1 MAPET
6 LQIAFNL
13 GCAWLA
19 GSLIGI
25 ERSFHGRSAGFRTH
39 ALVALASAAV
49 MVIVAQPAVV
59 HGLFTSRLVN
69 LDPTPQ
75 LVQGVMTGVGFL
87 GAGVIFKEGV
97 SVQGLTTA
105 ACIWCTAAIG
115 LLFGLALVAPGIM
128 ATGAVLVT
136 LVVFRWIETW
146 APGQIYARAEF
157 TFQAAAAP
165 SQAGLLGLLN
175 DHDVDFADMS
185 YGLAQAGEIYR
196 YSGMLRSRK
205 RAAFDDLAKRLRD
218 IPGLIEYDIER
229 LSK

>member
-1 MAPET
+1 MDPVT

-19 GSLIGI
+19 GSLIGM
-25 ERSFHGRSAGFRTH
+25 ERSFHGRAAGFRTH
-39 ALVALASAAV
+39 ALVALASATV
-49 MVIVAQPAVV
+49 MVIVVQPALV
-59 HGLFTSRLVN
+59 HGLFADRLVK

-105 ACIWCTAAIG
+105 ASIWCTSAIG
-115 LLFGLALVAPGIM
+115 LLFGLDLAIPGIM

-136 LVVFRWIETW
+136 LIMFRWIEAA
-146 APGQIYARAEF
+146 APGHTYARAVFSF
-157 TFQAAAAP
+157 TAGDAP
-165 SQAGLLGLLN
+165 SPAGLAAML
-175 DHDVDFADMS
+175 DAHEVDFADVS
-185 YGLAQAGEIYR
+185 YRLTQGGARFE
-196 YSGMLRSRK
+196 YSGMLRTRQ
-205 RAAFDDLAKRLRD
+205 RDAFTGLAERLRGA
-218 IPGLIEYDIER
+218 PGLVEYDMER

>member
-1 MAPET
+1 MAPEM

-19 GSLIGI
+19 GSLIGL
-25 ERSFHGRSAGFRTH
+25 ERSFHGRAAGFRTH
-39 ALVALASAAV
+39 ALVGLASAAV
-49 MVIVAQPAVV
+49 MAIVVQPNIA
-59 HGLFTSRLVN
+59 HGLFATRVIK

-115 LLFGLALVAPGIM
+115 LLFGLGLVLPGLL
-128 ATGAVLVT
+128 ATSAVLVT
-136 LVVFRWIETW
+136 LIMFRWIEAW
-146 APGQIYARAEF
+146 APGQIFARAVF
-157 TFQAAAAP
+157 CFNAAVAP
-165 SQAGLLGLLN
+165 SQAGLLDLLG
-175 DHDVDFADMS
+175 DHDVDLADLS
-185 YGLAQAGEIYR
+185 YRLTSGGEVFQ
-196 YSGMLRSRK
+196 YSGMLRTHR
-205 RAAFDDLAKRLRD
+205 RASFEALAQRLRT
-218 IPGLIEYDIER
+218 IPGLIEYDMER